1 MSTKVS
7 FHLLPVTL
15 GVNVL
20 PPEVDLGG
28 KLTCCTD
35 QLKDII
41 QDLYELMVQ
50 TTSYGNVG
58 QGVSSKDVLQ
68 NTLLV
73 ARPLSQHA
81 PFHPTQNPA
90 NTLQCPS
97 PRIADPT
104 PCLRLVTIR
113 NTYPRPTRADSV
125 RRRRSQPRHLYPR
138 VRGASTAGKPVDERE
153 EAGIWQF
160 QRHSSEGNG
169 KCVA

>member
-20 PPEVDLGG
+20 PPEVDHGR
-28 KLTCCTD
+28 KLTCRSD

-68 NTLLV
+68 NTVFVASLLT
-73 ARPLSQHA
+73 QHF
-81 PFHPTQNPA
+81 PFHPTESSV
-90 NTLQCPS
+90 NTLQRPS
-97 PRIADPT
+97 PRIVDPT

-113 NTYPRPTRADSV
+113 NTYSRPTRTDPI
-125 RRRRSQPRHLYPR
+125 RRRGSQPRHLYPR

-153 EAGIWQF
+153 EAGIW
-160 QRHSSEGNG
+160 
-169 KCVA
+169 